1 MPARYRRSMML
12 ARLTVI
18 LLILTVGSARRP
30 RAFSS
35 RYAFRRLQRLL
46 LQYVVR
52 ITGSSR
58 SPERQIE
65 SQRRA
70 FEPTL

>member
-35 RYAFRRLQRLL
+35 RYAIRRLQRMLFQHVL
-46 LQYVVR
+46 RL
-52 ITGSSR
+52 TGSGR
-58 SPERQIE
+58 TPERPIE
-65 SQRRA
+65 SQRRT